1 MKNVWVRRI
10 IISFVSLCVFG
21 VVAGVGG
28 VVGMFWYY
36 GQDLEAL
43 DEDGLKNYA
52 PPQVTRI
59 YARDGEVIGEV
70 FEQRRTIIRYEQVPS
85 HVENAFLAAE
95 DADFYRHE
103 GMDYAGMVRALIAN
117 VRAGK
122 VTQGA
127 STITQ
132 QVVKTFMLSPERS
145 LERKVQELLL
155 ARRLEQAFS
164 KTEILQLY
172 LNEIY
177 LGHGRYGIE
186 EASRFYFGKS
196 ISDID
201 MGQAALLATLP
212 KAPGRDSPLQ
222 NPEKAK
228 TRQVYVLR
236 QMVKHGFATSDDAQR
251 YIDAPLDL
259 ATPQERDVVVGGAEE
274 FVDATLAILREHY
287 GDDLM
292 TVGAAVH
299 TTVSMR
305 TQGEV
310 RRAAIAGLVA
320 IDGRNGY
327 ARGLKVADEEALARV
342 ASEASG
348 ALVAGR
354 HLEVVIA
361 EVGAE
366 TLQAKAGA
374 VSLTVALT
382 DRERTPDADDELPEF
397 PVGAVVPV
405 RITKPATKDA
415 PAQARIDAGP
425 QAAVIVLDVATG
437 DVLAMVGGS
446 SHDRGD
452 FNRAMDAKRQPG
464 SSFKPFVYGAALAQ
478 NTISPATLLDD
489 SPEVY
494 KDWKPTNYKRD
505 RYLGKVRARVALA
518 KSVNTIPVKLID
530 ELTPKTVVE
539 FAHEMGI
546 DSTLP
551 ENLSLAL
558 GTGEVSP
565 FEMAHAYTTFARG
578 GERIEPRIVTRVEA
592 VGAEDWVPEQPKRR
606 VLEEGP
612 AFLLTSMMRSVV
624 TEGTG
629 RKAGALGRDAVGKTG
644 TSNESRDAWFAGYT
658 PDHVTVAWV
667 GFDQPKR
674 VGKGETGGK
683 AALPIW
689 LGAMKAVSVG
699 PAKSFVPPASVSVRT
714 IDAES
719 GLLVPTGSAAEGYEG
734 KTLDE
739 YFLEGSEPIEEA
751 VPAALPKGDVLL
763 GLYDELPDEDE
774 ESAAAD
780 PP

>member
-1 MKNVWVRRI
+1 MKNVWVRRLI
-10 IISFVSLCVFG
+10 IAAFSLFVFG
-21 VVAGVGG
+21 CVAGVAG
-28 VVGMFWYY
+28 VVGIFWYY

-43 DEDGLKNYA
+43 DEEGLKNYR

-59 YARDGEVIGEV
+59 YAREGELIGEV
-70 FEQRRTIIRYEQVPS
+70 FEQRRTVVRYDQIPS

-103 GMDYAGMVRALIAN
+103 GMDYTGMVRALIAN

-145 LERKVQELLL
+145 LERKVQELIL

-164 KTEILQLY
+164 KTEILMLY

-196 ISDID
+196 IADID

-228 TRQVYVLR
+228 TRQIYVLR
-236 QMVKHGFATSDDAQR
+236 QMVKHGFAAPEDAQR

-259 ATPQERDVVVGGAEE
+259 ASADERDVVTTGAEE
-274 FVDATLAILREHY
+274 FVDATLALLEEKY
-287 GDDLM
+287 GDDLL
-292 TVGAAVH
+292 TLGAAVH

-305 TQGEV
+305 TQAEV
-310 RRAAIAGLVA
+310 RQAAVEGLAA

-327 ARGLKVADEEALARV
+327 ARSLNPADEATLAKVAAEAEGPLGPGRVLDVVVVSADERTV
-342 ASEASG
+342 QASA
-348 ALVAGR
+348 AGR
-354 HLEVVIA
+354 PVQVQLGAREAVRLEKEKDDAVRFP
-361 EVGAE
+361 
-366 TLQAKAGA
+366 AGA
-374 VSLTVALT
+374 VI
-382 DRERTPDADDELPEF
+382 
-397 PVGAVVPV
+397 PV
-405 RITKPATKDA
+405 RITKAALGEVPT
-415 PAQARIDAGP
+415 QARIAAGP
-425 QAAVIVLDVATG
+425 ESAVVVVEVESG
-437 DVLAMVGGS
+437 DVVAMVGGS
-446 SHDRGD
+446 VYERGD
-452 FNRAMDAKRQPG
+452 FNRAIDAKRQPG
-464 SSFKPFVYGAALAQ
+464 SSFKPFVYGAALADGR
-478 NTISPATLLDD
+478 ISPASLLDD

-505 RYLGKVRARVALA
+505 RYLGKVRARIALA

-530 ELTPKTVVE
+530 ELGPKAVVD
-539 FAHEMGI
+539 FASRMGI
-546 DSTLP
+546 ESALP
-551 ENLSLAL
+551 ENLSIAL

-565 FEMAHAYTTFARG
+565 YEMARAYLTFARG
-578 GERIEPRIVTRVEA
+578 GERIEPRILVRVERI
-592 VGAEDWVPEQPKRR
+592 GAEDWEPEQPTQR
-606 VLEEGP
+606 VFDEGP

-644 TSNESRDAWFAGYT
+644 TSNDARDAWFAGYT
-658 PDHVTVAWV
+658 PEHVAITWV
-667 GFDQPKR
+667 GFDQPQR

-689 LGAMKAVSVG
+689 LGSMQAVSTG
-699 PAKSFVPPASVSVRT
+699 PAKSFVPPEGVVVRT
-714 IDAES
+714 IDAAS
-719 GLLVPTGSAAEGYEG
+719 GLLAPTGSAAEGYEG
-734 KTLDE
+734 KTLEE
-739 YFLEGSEPIEEA
+739 YFLEGTAPVEEA

-763 GLYDELPDEDE
+763 GLYDDDPE
-774 ESAAAD
+774 EGAEE
-780 PP
+780 PL